1 MFDERRRTEQH
12 SRFTLAAQFYAIII
26 RFECKFS
33 ENKRMQQ
40 MSMLQIIN
48 IFSVQFSPNPAG
60 ASSSAHLC
68 DSLTHL
74 SGAAVPLLGLGSHE
88 TLEDE
93 VKRLRQRLHTVETEN
108 NALNS
113 KLSQQQW
120 ELDNRLT
127 EIEMHLCVPSPTAH
141 SSESSCDAA
150 ELEEIEDLE
159 RNRESII

>member
-1 MFDERRRTEQH
+1 MLDEQHTRNTQHICISRSQRFDEILSYFFRGKCIQKTHLTNFHRSLNPPPPLPS
-12 SRFTLAAQFYAIII
+12 SRSTA
-26 RFECKFS
+26 
-33 ENKRMQQ
+33 
-40 MSMLQIIN
+40 
-48 IFSVQFSPNPAG
+48 

-120 ELDNRLT
+120 DLDHRLT
-127 EIEMHLCVPSPTAH
+127 EIEMQFGVTE
-141 SSESSCDAA
+141 SSGSSCDAA